1 MQSEIKKLKVDN
13 IIRGTCSNYVTKC
26 KLCGRNT
33 DKAIRFKDESIS
45 NIEYCI
51 DCQIENREGLI
62 MFEKYKHK
70 TDEELTKLENANRKY
85 QKYNNAK
92 SFDALLEKKDNPVLK
107 KLYKDIR
114 ENRSDKFLINCSNDQ
129 KELIKS
135 AIINRYFNYS
145 FIHDCK
151 YEELEEK
158 KRLYDILILDNIHRH
173 HLESIVNLLLQRK
186 FNISKLF
193 LFSSDENMFFEHS
206 YNFMEA

>member
-13 IIRGTCSNYVTKC
+13 IIRGTYSNYVTKC
-26 KLCGRNT
+26 KICGCNT

-70 TDEELTKLENANRKY
+70 TDEELAKLENANKKY

-92 SFDALLEKKDNPVLK
+92 SFDSILEKKDNLVLK

-114 ENRSDKFLINCSNDQ
+114 ENRSDKFLINCSKDQ

-135 AIINRYFNYS
+135 AIIERYLNYS

-158 KRLYDILILDNIHRH
+158 KRLYDILLLDNIHIH

-193 LFSSDENMFFEHS
+193 LFSGDGNMFFEHS
-206 YNFMEA
+206 YNFMEV